1 MKINIRNKIDKLIDI
16 IWKNRRWIVMLLF
29 MIIFFEIL
37 NNIVDDDIYYF
48 DMRGYELVTTRMTD
62 GVTWGAKIIT
72 KMASPVVLVLLTFVL
87 FGVLKDKKTKYS
99 IFINLAV
106 AASLN
111 SIIKHVIQRP
121 RPVGYRLIDEKGYSF
136 PSGHSMVSMAF
147 YGYLIYI
154 INTNVKSKWIRIVS
168 TILLSILI
176 VLIGTSRI
184 YLGVHYTSDVC
195 GGFCVAIAYLMVY
208 TGILKRMSNKNQ
220 EDDD

>member
-1 MKINIRNKIDKLIDI
+1 MKVNLKDKIDKIIDI

-37 NNIVDDDIYYF
+37 SNIVDDDIYYF

-72 KMASPVVLVLLTFVL
+72 KMASPIVLVLLTFVL

-168 TILLSILI
+168 TILLSTLI

-208 TGILKRMSNKNQ
+208 TGILKRMSNKDQ

>member
-1 MKINIRNKIDKLIDI
+1 MKVNLKDKIDKIIDI

-37 NNIVDDDIYYF
+37 SNIVDDDIYYF

-72 KMASPVVLVLLTFVL
+72 KMASPIVLVLLTFVL

-168 TILLSILI
+168 TMLLSTLI

-208 TGILKRMSNKNQ
+208 TGILKRMSNKDQ